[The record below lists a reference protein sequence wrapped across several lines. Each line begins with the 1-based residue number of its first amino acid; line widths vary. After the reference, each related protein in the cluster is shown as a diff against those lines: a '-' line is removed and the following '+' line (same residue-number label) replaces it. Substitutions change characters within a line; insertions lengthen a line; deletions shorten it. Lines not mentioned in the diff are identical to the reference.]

1 LATSLDLSGSDVQA
15 VAIPAQGQQTAAG
28 TPAIVTGWGATSVIF
43 KLYFIFNVILSIIFF
58 SFIDF
63 L

>member
-43 KLYFIFNVILSIIFF
+43 ELNLSPISFLMFYFIIFH
-58 SFIDF
+58 
-63 L
+63 